1 MDIYDKIEYLI
12 KYNNISRKDMC
23 QGANIGYG
31 TYTSMFNRRSE
42 RILMDTIIS
51 ISIFFNVTVDY
62 LMDDNIPI
70 EPILY
75 KNNSNIQAIVSK
87 DKQILLN
94 SYDKLNS
101 LGKNEAKKRIDELTQ
116 IEKYTIDNVNIET
129 KKEQIII
136 KEFPK
141 QDEEERVQ
149 IIARGKGITT
159 ISKEEYDRIMETA
172 QEIDNIDDYF

>member
-23 QGANIGYG
+23 EGANIGYG

-62 LMDDNIPI
+62 LMDDTIPL

-75 KNNSNIQAIVSK
+75 KNNSNVQTIIPK
-87 DKQILLN
+87 DKQELLN
-94 SYDKLNS
+94 LYDKLNT
-101 LGKNEAKKRIDELTQ
+101 LGQEKAIERIEELTEIPKYQ
-116 IEKYTIDNVNIET
+116 ISYESKENNIKPIHINEEV
-129 KKEQIII
+129 KEQVKI
-136 KEFPK
+136 
-141 QDEEERVQ
+141 V
-149 IIARGKGITT
+149 ARGKGVTT
-159 ISKEEYDRIMETA
+159 ISKEDFERIKSTA
-172 QEIDNIDDYF
+172 KEIDNIDDYF